1 MPVNPVNS
9 AQSVLNSSRNSI
21 ANNFDTFLSLLTT
34 QLKNQNPLDP
44 LDTNQFTSQMVQ
56 FTSVEQ
62 QLKTNEF
69 LEALVVS
76 NLNSTYTQAVSFIG
90 KEITSSGSSTQLSNG
105 EAKWSYDATANAE
118 NSVITI
124 TDSAGNV
131 VHTANT
137 ALVAGEG
144 EFVWDGRDANGGQL
158 PDGAYTITI
167 DGRNTDG
174 GLVAVSTQMSGTV
187 SGIDLSGSEPVL
199 IVGGAR
205 IALSTV
211 TSVRTPTSA

>member
-1 MPVNPVNS
+1 
-9 AQSVLNSSRNSI
+9 
-21 ANNFDTFLSLLTT
+21 
-34 QLKNQNPLDP
+34 
-44 LDTNQFTSQMVQ
+44 MVQ

-105 EAKWSYDATANAE
+105 EAMWSYNASANAE
-118 NSVITI
+118 NSVITV

-131 VHTANT
+131 VHTENT
-137 ALVAGEG
+137 SLVAGEG
-144 EFVWDGRDANGGQL
+144 EFTWDGKDANGSQL

-167 DGRNTDG
+167 DARNANG

-187 SGIDLSGSEPVL
+187 SGVDLSGSEPVL

-205 IALSTV
+205 IALSTI
-211 TSVRTPTSA
+211 TSVRSPLTT